1 MSEATYMNPSGI
13 ADPSPS
19 GFTAVVKAGN
29 TVYIAGM
36 VAQDE
41 NGNVVGE
48 GDAEAQTRQIWH
60 NIGVAVQA
68 AGGSLADIVK
78 TTTYVTGIE
87 HGAAVRRV
95 RGELFPAESAHQHP
109 AGRKRT
115 RQPRLRSRNRVHRG
129 NRLTASAPPI
139 RRGQQISERSA
150 AALISLGFAPPFL
163 QDQPHP
169 VPHEPALRFFQPPA
183 DQLAHGQH
191 RLPREK
197 SPVPRLLADPALQ
210 PIRVSVGD
218 SRQYP
223 VQGDVP
229 IVRTGGHLPSRR
241 PRAGLFPAHPRGSA

>member
-1 MSEATYMNPSGI
+1 MPEVTYMNPGGI

-36 VAQDE
+36 VAQDV

-95 RGELFPAESAHQHP
+95 RGELFPENPPTSTLLVVSELANPAYVVEIESIA
-109 AGRKRT
+109 
-115 RQPRLRSRNRVHRG
+115 V
-129 NRLTASAPPI
+129 
-139 RRGQQISERSA
+139 IS
-150 AALISLGFAPPFL
+150 
-163 QDQPHP
+163 
-169 VPHEPALRFFQPPA
+169 
-183 DQLAHGQH
+183 
-191 RLPREK
+191 
-197 SPVPRLLADPALQ
+197 
-210 PIRVSVGD
+210 
-218 SRQYP
+218 
-223 VQGDVP
+223 
-229 IVRTGGHLPSRR
+229 
-241 PRAGLFPAHPRGSA
+241 